1 MKSQHMEMD
10 EKWACGWKGGWG
22 GGGGGGGLACN
33 QQT

>member
-22 GGGGGGGLACN
+22 GGGLACN

>member
-22 GGGGGGGLACN
+22 GGGGLACN